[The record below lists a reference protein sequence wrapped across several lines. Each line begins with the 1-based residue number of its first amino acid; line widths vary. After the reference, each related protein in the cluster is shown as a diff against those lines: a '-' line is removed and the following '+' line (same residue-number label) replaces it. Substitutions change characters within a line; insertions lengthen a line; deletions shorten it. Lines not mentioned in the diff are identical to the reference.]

1 MKRNSQDGM
10 SNNFDNN
17 SGFVTI
23 NELETILSSDLTLI
37 NVEMLRE
44 LFNNVLNTFLRFEK
58 NHLIARRE
66 IEDLRYKVNQFSNPN
81 ASAEQALMSISDS
94 DREILFNRYLLLKCE
109 EYEQAKLSAERTKVA
124 TLSSLNKIRF
134 SLNTLLSDPVYGP
147 DIKSKIQKI
156 MSTIDPSIDFV
167 QNINL
172 PSPSQIIPEVG
183 SELNMRNNEN
193 NAKVNYLSASGDSN
207 PYNDDTDLNQL
218 FK

>member
-1 MKRNSQDGM
+1 
-10 SNNFDNN
+10 
-17 SGFVTI
+17 
-23 NELETILSSDLTLI
+23 
-37 NVEMLRE
+37 MLKE
-44 LFNNVLNTFLRFEK
+44 IFNNVLNTFLRFEK

-109 EYEQAKLSAERTKVA
+109 EYEQAKLAAERTKVA

-156 MSTIDPSIDFV
+156 IATIDPSIEFV

-172 PSPSQIIPEVG
+172 TSPSQIIPEVG
-183 SELNMRNNEN
+183 SELMMRNNEN